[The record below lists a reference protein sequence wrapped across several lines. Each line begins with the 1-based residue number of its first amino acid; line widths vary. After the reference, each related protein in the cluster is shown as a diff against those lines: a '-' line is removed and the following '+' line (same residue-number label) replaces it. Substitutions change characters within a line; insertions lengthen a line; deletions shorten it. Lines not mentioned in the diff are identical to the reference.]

1 MELDRVGSPPVED
14 DEILIRDEI
23 TSEDLFNEFVTESA
37 DLMDVISVFEQ
48 LCESLN
54 INVRNYKTL
63 YQSLTTKLGFWKA
76 KNLWNKI
83 EKKAKH
89 VDYKSKPCAKLKAVV
104 IGAGPCGLRTAIELA
119 LLGAEV
125 IVIEK
130 RDSFSRNNVL
140 HLWPFLIVD
149 LKTLGAKIFYGKFC
163 AGSLDHI
170 SRYLSCFLLSHIVNI
185 KLKTW
190 KPSLVFIHF
199 FYVDYLLS

>member
-1 MELDRVGSPPVED
+1 MEHDRIASPMGDD
-14 DEILIRDEI
+14 DEILIKDEM
-23 TSEDLFNEFVTESA
+23 TSEDIFTEFVTVSA
-37 DLMDVISVFEQ
+37 DLLEVMSIFEQ
-48 LCESLN
+48 LCASLD
-54 INVRNYKTL
+54 INTHNYKTV
-63 YQSLTTKLGFWKA
+63 YQSLTARLTFWKA

-89 VDYKSKPCAKLKAVV
+89 VDYKNKPCAKLKTVV
-104 IGAGPCGLRTAIELA
+104 VGAGPCGLRTAIELA

-149 LKTLGAKIFYGKFC
+149 LKNLGAKIFYGKFC

-170 SRYLSCFLLSHIVNI
+170 S
-185 KLKTW
+185 K
-190 KPSLVFIHF
+190 
-199 FYVDYLLS
+199 

>member
-1 MELDRVGSPPVED
+1 MLIK
-14 DEILIRDEI
+14 DEKS
-23 TSEDLFNEFVTESA
+23 SEDLFTEFVTESSHLLPIIA
-37 DLMDVISVFEQ
+37 TFNQ
-48 LCESLN
+48 LCESLE
-54 INVRNYKTL
+54 INNHNFKTIFQNL
-63 YQSLTTKLGFWKA
+63 VTRLPFWKA

-83 EKKAKH
+83 DKKMKH
-89 VDYKSKPCAKLKAVV
+89 ADYKNKPCAKLKTVV

-149 LKTLGAKIFYGKFC
+149 LKNLGAKIFYGKFC

-170 SRYLSCFLLSHIVNI
+170 SE
-185 KLKTW
+185 
-190 KPSLVFIHF
+190 
-199 FYVDYLLS
+199 